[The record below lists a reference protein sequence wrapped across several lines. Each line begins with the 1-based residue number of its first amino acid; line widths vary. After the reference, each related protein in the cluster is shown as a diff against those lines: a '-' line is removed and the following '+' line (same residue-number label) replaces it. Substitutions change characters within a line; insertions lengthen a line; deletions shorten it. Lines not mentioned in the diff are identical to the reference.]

1 MINEILLVENLLN
14 GHGINKK
21 CLYQH
26 CYLLAKYYLQQGY
39 TPLETRQKIF
49 DWACQNHLYLHQTSL
64 NVNRLLDKASSDK
77 RRLRGDEPVRISET
91 DIKNITDR
99 FDSVKA
105 RKVALALL
113 CYAKAFA
120 DSDNQFQ
127 ISIVSLC
134 NWLRIG
140 TTQMHTSYLKELQTF
155 EYISRVQD
163 ADEKT
168 IFSWDNVVKSKSG
181 TYKLMVKFVNAGK
194 YELHNN
200 DIEDLY
206 HRCFD

>member
-1 MINEILLVENLLN
+1 M
-14 GHGINKK
+14 
-21 CLYQH
+21 
-26 CYLLAKYYLQQGY
+26 
-39 TPLETRQKIF
+39 
-49 DWACQNHLYLHQTSL
+49 YLHQTSL

-206 HRCFD
+206 HQCFD